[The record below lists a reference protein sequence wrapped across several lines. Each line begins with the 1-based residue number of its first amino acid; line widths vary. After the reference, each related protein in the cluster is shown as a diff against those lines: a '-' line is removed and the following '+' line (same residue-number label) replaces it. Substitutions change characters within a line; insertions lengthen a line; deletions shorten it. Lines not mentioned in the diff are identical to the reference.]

1 MSNSTDP
8 AAVARDIETGDK
20 VRFHFDGSFS
30 THQFQPSS
38 PFETEVSLS
47 LPIPDSETENPTTR
61 IDVQPPAGDQKADT
75 YFFELITPATRIHSS
90 LRSERKRRK
99 TGTNLSGESTA
110 SSGLRTSPSHNP
122 VAQSLG

>member
-8 AAVARDIETGDK
+8 AAVARNIETGDK

-47 LPIPDSETENPTTR
+47 LPLPDSETENPTTR

-75 YFFELITPATRIHSS
+75 YFFELITPATKDSFVTP
-90 LRSERKRRK
+90 LRAEKKEDGHKSEWGINGIERLE
-99 TGTNLSGESTA
+99 NLS
-110 SSGLRTSPSHNP
+110 
-122 VAQSLG
+122 QS